1 MSVGPTVDQRP
12 TPLAEKNESLVA
24 SHASAADAAGV
35 VRVRLPGLIRLP
47 VAEAISDAGVA
58 PAAAARLVLQRHFNR
73 PTGLLPEQRC
83 YVGCWLDG
91 VVESAWMNDCLLAA
105 APGELGDAS
114 VAFHWLPAARQAFNC
129 LTLVLPWP
137 AGVPVE
143 TGVSIRQVA
152 LGLVE

>member
-12 TPLAEKNESLVA
+12 TPVVEKHDGRVA
-24 SHASAADAAGV
+24 RHAPAVDGA

-47 VAEAISDAGVA
+47 VTEAISDATAA
-58 PAAAARLVLQRHFNR
+58 PQSASQLVLQRQFNR

-91 VVESAWMNDCLLAA
+91 VVESAWMNDCWLGE

-114 VAFHWLPAARQAFNC
+114 VAFLWLPEQRQAYNC

-137 AGVPVE
+137 AGAAE